1 MPAGTVPEV
10 TDHVIGVVPVAV
22 KPVLGYKT
30 PTCPVTRKDGEVMVG
45 ALLDAP
51 IVSDSA
57 AESAN
62 PALFVARNTKPL
74 VVASTVGVPL
84 MTPALDT
91 LRPAGNVPACSD
103 IVGVGEPV
111 KASVKV

>member
-1 MPAGTVPEV
+1 MAGIPL
-10 TDHVIGVVPVAV
+10 AA
-22 KPVLGYKT
+22 
-30 PTCPVTRKDGEVMVG
+30 PT
-45 ALLDAP
+45 A
-51 IVSDSA
+51 SDSET
-57 AESAN
+57 ESEN
-62 PALFVARNTKPL
+62 PALFVARKTNPL
-74 VVASTVGVPL
+74 AVASAVGVPL